1 MTDAKNDWTPAEREA
16 LEWHLASHFSGN
28 SQPHMSG
35 DPRARL
41 NPGTKRRMDDA
52 VDAALAALAPFV
64 AAREAAAFKRGA
76 EAMREA
82 CAQFHETRVAAS
94 LPRPDAPLSEAKIRG
109 YVQPAWHRTSAQ
121 LIAVLTIPE
130 DKP

>member
-1 MTDAKNDWTPAEREA
+1 MSDNGWPDGAREA
-16 LEWHLASHFSGN
+16 VA
-28 SQPHMSG
+28 
-35 DPRARL
+35 RAIAGAGLRTMI
-41 NPGTKRRMDDA
+41 GGHYVSRA
-52 VDAALAALAPFV
+52 DAALAALAPFV

-109 YVQPAWHRTSAQ
+109 YVHPAWHRTSAQ
-121 LIAVLTIPE
+121 LIAVLPIPE
-130 DKP
+130 DRRP